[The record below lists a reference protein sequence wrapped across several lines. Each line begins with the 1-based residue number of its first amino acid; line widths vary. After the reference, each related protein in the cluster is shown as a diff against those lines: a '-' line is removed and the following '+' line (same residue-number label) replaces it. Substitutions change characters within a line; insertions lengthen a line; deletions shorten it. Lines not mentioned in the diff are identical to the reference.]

1 MDVNYFST
9 KLEECLYISLIKSID
24 FQNLENLE
32 IGWIENKK
40 TKVNCISLY
49 QHIIGLKKGISKKDK
64 LGINIIT
71 GMNQHIF
78 CWNFVDKIIKHY

>member
-9 KLEECLYISLIKSID
+9 KLGECLYISLIKSID

-40 TKVNCISLY
+40 KSQLY
-49 QHIIGLKKGISKKDK
+49 FSIPTHNWLEKGY
-64 LGINIIT
+64 
-71 GMNQHIF
+71 F
-78 CWNFVDKIIKHY
+78 